1 MLTALVAEDDDDIAL
16 TIAFALRQT
25 WPGCQVTVVSDGAAA
40 LAQVAA
46 SPVDLIILDVQM
58 PPPDGFEVCR
68 RIRTMSAAPILMVTV
83 RTSTR
88 DKVLALDLGADD
100 YITKPFDPI
109 ELIAR
114 LRALLRRAQGTPVL
128 TGRVVTVGDVSLDGD
143 THEVRVRGA
152 LVRLTPTESRL
163 LEELMRHPGDVLP
176 HRQLLEKVWGPAYVG
191 DPSYLK
197 VFVGRLRQKLG
208 DDTDQPRYIATEWG
222 VGYRF
227 LIPRA
232 P

>member
-1 MLTALVAEDDDDIAL
+1 MLTALLAEDDDDIAL

-40 LAQVAA
+40 LSYIAT
-46 SPVDLIILDVQM
+46 SPVDLVILDVQM

-68 RIRTMSAAPILMVTV
+68 RLRAMSAVPILMVTV
-83 RTSTR
+83 RTATH
-88 DKVLALDLGADD
+88 DKIQALDLGADD
-100 YITKPFDPI
+100 YITKPFDPL

-114 LRALLRRAQGTPVL
+114 VRALLRRAQGIQAVAR
-128 TGRVVTVGDVSLDGD
+128 RVITVGDLSLDGD
-143 THEVRVRGA
+143 THEVRVSGS

-163 LEELMRHPGDVLP
+163 LEELMRHPGDVLT

-208 DDTDQPRYIATEWG
+208 DDTDKPRYIATEWG

-227 LIPRA
+227 LSPRA
-232 P
+232 T

>member
-1 MLTALVAEDDDDIAL
+1 MLNALIAEDDDDIAL
-16 TIAFALRQT
+16 TIAFVLRQT

-40 LAQVAA
+40 LAHVAA
-46 SPVDLIILDVQM
+46 SPVDLVILDVQM

-68 RIRTMSAAPILMVTV
+68 RIRAMSAAPILMLTV
-83 RTSTR
+83 RAATL
-88 DKVLALDLGADD
+88 DKVQAFDLGADD
-100 YITKPFDPI
+100 YITKPFDPL

-114 LRALLRRAQGTPVL
+114 LRALLRRAQTPPMMAA
-128 TGRVVTVGDVSLDGD
+128 RVVSVGGVSLDAE
-143 THEVRVRGA
+143 THEVRVRGV
-152 LVRLTPTESRL
+152 LVRLTPTECRL

-176 HRQLLEKVWGPAYVG
+176 HRQLLEKVWGAAYVG

-208 DDTDQPRYIATEWG
+208 DDPDQPRFIGTEWG

-227 LIPRA
+227 LIPRTT
-232 P
+232 